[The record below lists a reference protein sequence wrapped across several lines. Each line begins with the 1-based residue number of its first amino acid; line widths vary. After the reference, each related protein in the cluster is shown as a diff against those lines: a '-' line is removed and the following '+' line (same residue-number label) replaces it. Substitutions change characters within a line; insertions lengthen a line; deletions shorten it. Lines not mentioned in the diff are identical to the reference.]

1 MMDTIAVQNDR
12 LEDYSIHYPDLKR
25 IKDDSNALKEFD
37 IWMSEANTLFKDI
50 KIMIESV
57 FNCNMC

>member
-37 IWMSEANTLFKDI
+37 IWMS
-50 KIMIESV
+50 
-57 FNCNMC
+57 